1 MESMSREALIRLSA
15 FIACFTLLVFA
26 ERLAPRRP
34 RAIAL
39 RKRWG
44 GNLGLVA
51 VDTIVLRTVPPIT
64 AVGVAAL
71 AHARGWGLLGTLVSL
86 PTWLDV
92 VVSVVVLDLAMY
104 LQHRLFH
111 AVPALWRLHRV
122 HHTDPELDVTTG
134 VRFHPVEMLL
144 SVGFK
149 AAAVAVLGSPVVAVV
164 LFEVVLN
171 AGSLFSH
178 ANLRLPATVDGLLRA
193 VIVTPDMHRVHH
205 STDPTETNTN
215 FGFTLSWWDRLF
227 GTYRRLPKSGHEAM
241 AIGVEGF
248 TAHAVLSLYHLL
260 IQPFLK
266 EPESRRARSA
276 SGLERARSRARVRR
290 PCAQDGRTR
299 E

>member
-1 MESMSREALIRLSA
+1 
-15 FIACFTLLVFA
+15 V
-26 ERLAPRRP
+26 
-34 RAIAL
+34 
-39 RKRWG
+39 
-44 GNLGLVA
+44 
-51 VDTIVLRTVPPIT
+51 VDTILLRTVPPMIT

-71 AHARGWGLLGTLVSL
+71 AHARGWGVLGALVSL

-92 VVSVVVLDLAMY
+92 VLSVVVLDLALY

-149 AAAVAVLGSPVVAVV
+149 AGGVVVLGPPVVAVV
-164 LFEVVLN
+164 LFEVLLN

-178 ANLRLPATVDGLLRA
+178 ANLRLPATVDRLLRA
-193 VIVTPDMHRVHH
+193 VLVTPDMHRVHH
-205 STDPTETNTN
+205 SANPMETNTN
-215 FGFTLSWWDRLF
+215 FGFTLSWWDRLL
-227 GTYRRLPKSGHEAM
+227 GTYRGQPKSGHDAM

-248 TAHAVLSLYHLL
+248 AAHAVLSLYRLL
-260 IQPFLK
+260 IQPLLK
-266 EPESRRARSA
+266 EPASRRARST
-276 SGLERARSRARVRR
+276 ERIGAR
-290 PCAQDGRTR
+290 

>member
-1 MESMSREALIRLSA
+1 MESTSHEALIRLSA

-26 ERLAPRRP
+26 ERLAPRRR

-39 RKRWG
+39 RARWG

-71 AHARGWGLLGTLVSL
+71 VHARGWGFLGAIVSL
-86 PTWLDV
+86 PAWLDV
-92 VVSVVVLDLAMY
+92 VVSVVVLDLAIY
-104 LQHRLFH
+104 FQHRLFH

-149 AAAVAVLGSPVVAVV
+149 AGVIMVLGPPVVAVV
-164 LFEVVLN
+164 LFEVLLN

-193 VIVTPDMHRVHH
+193 VTRHARHASCASLRRSDGDEHQLRVYLVVVGSAPRHLSGAAEIGARRH
-205 STDPTETNTN
+205 GDRRRGIRGPRGSEPVSLVDPAASEGTGIPACRRQRTDWSTRGAGP
-215 FGFTLSWWDRLF
+215 W
-227 GTYRRLPKSGHEAM
+227 
-241 AIGVEGF
+241 
-248 TAHAVLSLYHLL
+248 
-260 IQPFLK
+260 
-266 EPESRRARSA
+266 
-276 SGLERARSRARVRR
+276 
-290 PCAQDGRTR
+290 
-299 E
+299 

>member
-1 MESMSREALIRLSA
+1 MIRLAA

-26 ERLAPRRP
+26 ERLAPRRR

-39 RKRWG
+39 RRRWG

-51 VDTIVLRTVPPIT
+51 VDTILLRTVPPMIT

-71 AHARGWGLLGTLVSL
+71 AHARGWGLLAALVSL

-92 VVSVVVLDLAMY
+92 VLSVVVLDLALY

-149 AAAVAVLGSPVVAVV
+149 AGVVVVLGPPVVAVV
-164 LFEVVLN
+164 LFEILLN

-178 ANLRLPATVDGLLRA
+178 ANLRLPVTVDRLLRA
-193 VIVTPDMHRVHH
+193 VFVTPDMHRVHH
-205 STDPTETNTN
+205 SADPTETNTN
-215 FGFTLSWWDRLF
+215 FGFTLSWWDRLL
-227 GTYRRLPKSGHEAM
+227 GTYRGQPKSGHDAL

-248 TAHAVLSLYHLL
+248 AASSVLSLYRLL
-260 IQPFLK
+260 IQPLLK
-266 EPESRRARSA
+266 EPASRRA
-276 SGLERARSRARVRR
+276 GVGE
-290 PCAQDGRTR
+290 RTR
-299 E
+299 

>member
-1 MESMSREALIRLSA
+1 MESTSHEALIRLSA

-26 ERLAPRRP
+26 ERLAPRRR
-34 RAIAL
+34 RAFAL
-39 RKRWG
+39 WQRWG

-51 VDTIVLRTVPPIT
+51 VDTIVLRTVPPFT

-71 AHARGWGLLGTLVSL
+71 AHARGWGLLGAIVSL

-92 VVSVVVLDLAMY
+92 VVSVVVLDLAIY
-104 LQHRLFH
+104 FQHRLFH

-149 AAAVAVLGSPVVAVV
+149 AVVVAVLGPPVVAVV
-164 LFEVVLN
+164 LFEVLLN

-193 VIVTPDMHRVHH
+193 LLVTPDMHRVHH
-205 STDPTETNTN
+205 SSDPAETNTN

-227 GTYRRLPKSGHEAM
+227 GTYRAQPRSGHDAM

-248 TAHAVLSLYHLL
+248 AAHAVLGLHRLL
-260 IQPFLK
+260 IQPLLK
-266 EPESRRARSA
+266 EPA
-276 SGLERARSRARVRR
+276 SRAGRQRADVRR
-290 PCAQDGRTR
+290 NVTGR
-299 E
+299 

>member
-1 MESMSREALIRLSA
+1 VESTSREVLIRLSA

-26 ERLAPRRP
+26 ERLAPRRH

-39 RKRWG
+39 RERWG
-44 GNLGLVA
+44 GNLGLVV
-51 VDTIVLRTVPPIT
+51 VDTILLRTVPPMIT

-71 AHARGWGLLGTLVSL
+71 ARARGWGVLGALVYL

-92 VVSVVVLDLAMY
+92 VLSVVVLDLALY

-149 AAAVAVLGSPVVAVV
+149 AAVVVVLGPSVVAVV
-164 LFEVVLN
+164 LFEVLLN

-178 ANLRLPATVDGLLRA
+178 ANLRLPATVDRLLRA
-193 VIVTPDMHRVHH
+193 VLVTPDMHRVHH
-205 STDPTETNTN
+205 SADPTETDTN
-215 FGFTLSWWDRLF
+215 FGFTLSWWDRLLR
-227 GTYRRLPKSGHEAM
+227 TYRGQPKSGHDAM

-248 TAHAVLSLYHLL
+248 AGHAVLSLYRLL
-260 IQPFLK
+260 IQPLLK
-266 EPESRRARSA
+266 EPASRRARST
-276 SGLERARSRARVRR
+276 ERIGAR
-290 PCAQDGRTR
+290 